1 MSSTLNVLVCNQG
14 FLNLSVWLYVDQ
26 SNSTEDFV
34 HTDNGHAQEDMLET
48 VAETGHPSTLNIGNM
63 VKLRSIGQVE
73 ISDEASL
80 EDLKT
85 QV

>member
-1 MSSTLNVLVCNQG
+1 M
-14 FLNLSVWLYVDQ
+14 WLYVDQ
-26 SNSTEDFV
+26 SNSTEDFI

-48 VAETGHPSTLNIGNM
+48 EGETLRLPSLNVGNM

>member
-1 MSSTLNVLVCNQG
+1 MCNQG
-14 FLNLSVWLYVDQ
+14 FLKLSVWLYVDQ
-26 SNSTEDFV
+26 SNSTEDFI
-34 HTDNGHAQEDMLET
+34 HTDNGHAQEDMLG
-48 VAETGHPSTLNIGNM
+48 ETGHPPSLNVGNM
-63 VKLRSIGQVE
+63 VKLRGIGQVE

>member
-1 MSSTLNVLVCNQG
+1 M
-14 FLNLSVWLYVDQ
+14 
-26 SNSTEDFV
+26 

-48 VAETGHPSTLNIGNM
+48 VGVPSHPPSLNVGNM